1 MSTEKS
7 PKKYK
12 AYCSEC
18 NIITEDKHSK
28 QFVIKLVEFHN
39 ANRECDSAE
48 VVNVCWVCGDKATH
62 QNQKPPHEYTCDDH
76 ALSID
81 MIPLEDTE

>member
-1 MSTEKS
+1 MSTEPPSKE
-7 PKKYK
+7 YK
-12 AYCSEC
+12 AYCPVHAM
-18 NIITEDKHSK
+18 ITEKRHTEQSAK
-28 QFVIKLVEFHN
+28 ELCERHN
-39 ANRECDSAE
+39 KNADCGSAYT
-48 VVNVCWVCGDKATH
+48 VPICWVCGDKATH